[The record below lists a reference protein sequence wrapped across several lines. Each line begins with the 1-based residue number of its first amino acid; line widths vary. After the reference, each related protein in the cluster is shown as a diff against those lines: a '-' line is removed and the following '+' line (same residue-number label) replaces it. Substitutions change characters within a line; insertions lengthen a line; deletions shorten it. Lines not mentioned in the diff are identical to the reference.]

1 MHAHT
6 VYPMLSRRSK
16 IAKYRSRVRTT
27 TIFHWPP
34 VPIFKFFFFW
44 GGKGSNFKC
53 HLSNSQKALPWPER
67 RLMTYCAWGVSSDA
81 TCGHGEETQKRTET
95 FMRQTGYF
103 LQTTHVDVAPW
114 NFAWAWGV
122 MSRKYCSYIFQVSWK
137 SAEGSRSCRWSKI
150 AHSQEHLL
158 CYWSCHKNFPTEH
171 DGSTSAVLHLK

>member
-1 MHAHT
+1 
-6 VYPMLSRRSK
+6 MLSRRSK

-122 MSRKYCSYIFQVSWK
+122 MSRKYSVVIYFKFHENRPRGLGAVDGRK
-137 SAEGSRSCRWSKI
+137 SPTPKNIYYVIEAAIKTFLQNTTG
-150 AHSQEHLL
+150 QLQL
-158 CYWSCHKNFPTEH
+158 CCT
-171 DGSTSAVLHLK
+171 